1 MTVTRKFIDSD
12 GVNWQVYE
20 LTGDVAPKQLSGE
33 DADSWLYFFSRD
45 ATRSLASYPDDWA
58 MMDWP
63 GLERLC
69 HAARPPAQ
77 RNPEKAA
84 GIARGVAF

>member
-1 MTVTRKFIDSD
+1 MTVTRKFVDSD

-20 LTGDVAPKQLSGE
+20 LTGEVAPGRISHDGR
-33 DADSWLYFFSRD
+33 DSWLYFFSRD
-45 ATRSLASYPDDWA
+45 ATRSLAAYPDDWA

-69 HAARPPAQ
+69 HSARPPAQ
-77 RNPEKAA
+77 RDRARAA
-84 GIARGVAF
+84 AITHGVEV